1 MYYLKYIWTKVRYRP
16 FAGIILDSMA
26 KFGGI
31 RISPYYIVLEGLFDE
46 SVQHFEKGFDEYD
59 IGFLSPKD
67 MREISTIPGP
77 DRPFS
82 EENLLQRLKKGQ
94 KCFGIKH
101 SGKIAAFIWFDLNN
115 VFCRFCKISLKENE
129 AYLFDSYTIMSFRG
143 KGLAPYVS
151 YQCYKELARLGRYN
165 LYSIVECIN
174 TPSIKFKMKLKAE
187 IIELC
192 LYVELFKKWRF
203 NTRLK
208 SYKTKIS

>member
-16 FAGIILDSMA
+16 FAGIIFDGLTKM
-26 KFGGI
+26 GV
-31 RISPYYIVLEGLFDE
+31 RISPYYIILEGLRDK
-46 SVQHFEKGFDEYD
+46 SVQHFKKGFDEYD
-59 IGFLSPKD
+59 IGFLSSKD
-67 MREISTIPGP
+67 MAEISTIPGP

-82 EENLLQRLKKGQ
+82 ELDLLQRLKKGQ
-94 KCFGIKH
+94 KCLGIKH
-101 SGKIAAFIWFDLNN
+101 SERIVAFRWFHLNN
-115 VFCRFCKISLKENE
+115 IDCSFCKISLKEDE
-129 AYLFDSYTIMSFRG
+129 AYLFDSYTIISCRG

-174 TPSIKFKMKLKAE
+174 TPSIKFKMKLNAE

-208 SYKTKIS
+208 SYKNKN